1 MKTFKDVFI
10 RVGDA
15 GIVDYI
21 ENVTNELKKPWTRA
35 YINEES
41 SKYLGEVAFCFQRE
55 GDSTLPTAG
64 LSIFQK
70 DGNSW
75 YIPNVVP
82 IEAGQLSYE
91 EYNEIITD
99 FYESC
104 LMPVSAQHGIAVEIS
119 TGELKDEEIVGE
131 TPAKLL
137 KAFSNCA
144 NKSTGSAHPS
154 DRNRWLEF
162 IVAACTSKNDID
174 TGDLK
179 RLLQQQGWSEEFSL
193 DLVIEFEF
201 GRDLIKHME
210 A

>member
-21 ENVTNELKKPWTRA
+21 RDVTNELRKPWKRA
-35 YINEES
+35 YENEEN

-55 GDSTLPTAG
+55 GDSTLPAAG

-104 LMPVSAQHGIAVEIS
+104 LMPVSAQHDIAVEIS
-119 TGELKDEEIVGE
+119 TGELKDEDIVGE
-131 TPAKLL
+131 IPAKLL

-144 NKSTGSAHPS
+144 NKSTGSSHPS
-154 DRNRWLEF
+154 DRNRWFKF
-162 IVAACTSKNDID
+162 IVAACNSKNDID

-179 RLLQQQGWSEEFSL
+179 RLLQQQGWSEEFAL

-201 GRDLIKHME
+201 GRELIKHME
-210 A
+210 G

>member
-10 RVGDA
+10 RVGDVE
-15 GIVDYI
+15 IVDYI
-21 ENVTNELKKPWTRA
+21 KDLTNELKKPWSRA
-35 YINEES
+35 YENEKN

-55 GDSTLPTAG
+55 KDATLPAAG
-64 LSIFQK
+64 LSIFK
-70 DGNSW
+70 KGGNSW

-82 IEAGQLSYE
+82 IESGQLNYE
-91 EYNEIITD
+91 EYNDIITE

-104 LMPVSAQHGIAVEIS
+104 LMPLSAQHDIAVEIS
-119 TGELKDEEIVGE
+119 TGELEDEDIVGE
-131 TPAKLL
+131 IPAKKL

-154 DRNRWLEF
+154 DRNRWFEF
-162 IVAACTSKNDID
+162 IVTACNSENDID

-179 RLLQQQGWSEEFSL
+179 RLLQQQGWSEALAL